1 MHGLLPSNSLLEY
14 VWPIE
19 HSFSVG
25 EPYFPDKKNSCGPS
39 VVLSSYETKTK
50 IFAVGKQKRISVLE
64 AGEEVG

>member
-1 MHGLLPSNSLLEY
+1 M
-14 VWPIE
+14 WPIE
-19 HSFSVG
+19 RSFSV
-25 EPYFPDKKNSCGPS
+25 EEHYFFCQENSYGPS